1 MINFLK
7 KILGIS
13 DLEYK
18 VRLLQRAQ
26 YWREKYGKKI
36 KKVAK
41 ALKKASALHKKQSKV
56 IEKHIKEMKRGG
68 SKKRYG

>member
-18 VRLLQRAQ
+18 VRLLQRAK
-26 YWREKYGKKI
+26 YWREKYGKKT
-36 KKVAK
+36 
-41 ALKKASALHKKQSKV
+41 Q
-56 IEKHIKEMKRGG
+56 
-68 SKKRYG
+68 

>member
-18 VRLLQRAQ
+18 VRLLQ
-26 YWREKYGKKI
+26 EKIIGEINTKYEKGKSKN
-36 KKVAK
+36 KK
-41 ALKKASALHKKQSKV
+41 SN
-56 IEKHIKEMKRGG
+56 
-68 SKKRYG
+68 